1 MAIHLSAGFGCIVFL
16 AILIVPGVVAA
27 YISGNPNWLWIS
39 PVAVSAILLLIAAL
53 PIKRK
58 ITPQEFAV
66 ELEECLNGAAGDWGW
81 DDTLS
86 PRIADPRLD
95 QVRGWLLLKLGT
107 SDWRDDQVAGVVAKL
122 KRGEIPD
129 TLE

>member
-1 MAIHLSAGFGCIVFL
+1 MAIEFSNAFGCVVLL
-16 AILIVPGVVAA
+16 AILIAPGAIAA
-27 YISGNPNWLWIS
+27 YISGNSNWLWIS
-39 PVAVSAILLLIAAL
+39 PIAVSALLLLIAAL

-66 ELEECLNGAAGDWGW
+66 ELEQCLNGTAGGWGW

-86 PRIADPRLD
+86 PRIADQQLD
-95 QVRGWLLLKLGT
+95 QLRIRLLERLGT
-107 SDWRDDQVAGVVAKL
+107 TDWRPEQVAAMVEQL

-129 TLE
+129 SWD